1 MWTIIIEH
9 PDHATRCLSVSVLPC
24 RIGRASR
31 CEVSLPG
38 WRVAKRHAEIREVA
52 GGLQLEDAGS
62 LTGTLVNGHRIDRFG
77 PLTPADEID
86 IGGFRLVVRASDAR
100 TPAATSIPEG
110 LQAFPPV
117 SIGRPALVPVQVPLP
132 VPVPVS
138 THTPAAERFSPS
150 IDPSRFSPQ
159 PADPFPN
166 FAVAS
171 SPTLMPPSQP
181 AGSPPSAV
189 AQPSHLQV
197 PQPGLPLPHRAASIQ
212 HAHRA
217 GSAAGVS
224 TSELMHSWSA
234 RLQRETL
241 RALDLRRHDLSH
253 LSDEVLRVQVS
264 DLVRQLIAGIDNLP
278 HELDA
283 ELLVR
288 EVVDA
293 ALGLGPLDLLLK
305 DASISEIMVNGPD
318 EVWLERQGRL
328 QRSAFSFHGE
338 AELRRVLDRIVTPLG
353 RRIDEGS
360 PMVDARL
367 ADGSRVNA
375 ILAPLSLRG
384 SALTIR
390 RFTRTLMSVSD
401 LVSRGSASPQM
412 LDFLKVCVASRR
424 NIIISGGTGS
434 GKTTLLNLLSNL
446 IPEGERVITIEDSAE
461 LSLQGTHVVSLE
473 ARPPNLE
480 QRGEVTI
487 RDLVRNA
494 LRMRPDRIVV
504 GECRGAEALDML
516 QAMNTGHDGSLTTLH
531 ANSARDVTSRL
542 EVLCLMAGM
551 DLPVQALREQ
561 IASAIDLIVHQAR
574 FADGVRR
581 ITTIAEVTGI
591 ESGRVQMQTI
601 FDYQSDLGFTACD
614 VVPNFYEELT
624 RGGAVLDLSVFDSQG
639 RR

>member
-1 MWTIIIEH
+1 MWTITIEH

-31 CEVSLPG
+31 CEVSLSG

-52 GGLQLEDAGS
+52 GGLLLEDSGS
-62 LTGTLVNGHRIDRFG
+62 ITGTLVNGQRVDRFG

-86 IGGFRLVVRASDAR
+86 IGGFRLVIR
-100 TPAATSIPEG
+100 TSEIRTVQTEEPTSQSKAWAQSPVNDRSSLHHKTPTLSPA
-110 LQAFPPV
+110 
-117 SIGRPALVPVQVPLP
+117 
-132 VPVPVS
+132 
-138 THTPAAERFSPS
+138 SPS
-150 IDPSRFSPQ
+150 
-159 PADPFPN
+159 
-166 FAVAS
+166 AS
-171 SPTLMPPSQP
+171 AAIQAIGPLVSQAPPSP
-181 AGSPPSAV
+181 
-189 AQPSHLQV
+189 
-197 PQPGLPLPHRAASIQ
+197 PGLLQ
-212 HAHRA
+212 
-217 GSAAGVS
+217 
-224 TSELMHSWSA
+224 SWSA
-234 RLQRETL
+234 RMQRETL
-241 RALDLRRHDLSH
+241 RALDLRRQDLSH
-253 LSDEVLRVQVS
+253 LSDEALRAQVS
-264 DLVRQLIAGIDNLP
+264 DLVRHLIAGIDNMP
-278 HELDA
+278 TEIDV
-283 ELLVR
+283 EQLVR

-305 DASISEIMVNGPD
+305 DGSISEIMVNGPT
-318 EVWLERQGRL
+318 EIWLERQGRL
-328 QRSAFSFHGE
+328 MRSALSFQSE
-338 AELRRVLDRIVTPLG
+338 SDLRRVLDRIVTPLG

-367 ADGSRVNA
+367 SDGSRVNA

-390 RFTRTLMSVSD
+390 RFARSLMSVSD
-401 LVSRGSASPQM
+401 LVTRGSASPQM
-412 LDFLKVCVASRR
+412 LEFLQVCVASRR

-461 LSLQGTHVVSLE
+461 LSLRGAHVVSLE

-480 QRGEVTI
+480 QKGEVTI

-494 LRMRPDRIVV
+494 LRMRPDRIVI

-561 IASAIDLIVHQAR
+561 VASAIDLIVHQAR

-591 ESGRVQMQTI
+591 ESGRIQMQTL
-601 FDYQSDLGFTACD
+601 FEYRAGKGFCACD
-614 VVPNFYEELT
+614 AVPNFYEELS
-624 RGGAVLDLSVFDSQG
+624 RGGAALDLSVFASQG
-639 RR
+639 GR

>member
-1 MWTIIIEH
+1 MWTITIEH
-9 PDHATRCLSVSVLPC
+9 PDHATRCLSVFAWPC
-24 RIGRASR
+24 RIGRAHR

-62 LTGTLVNGHRIDRFG
+62 ITGTLVNGQRIDRFG
-77 PLTPADEID
+77 PLTSADEID
-86 IGGFRLVVRASDAR
+86 IGGFRLVIRPSDAR
-100 TPAATSIPEG
+100 ANVAAPAAPDARVATLHAALG
-110 LQAFPPV
+110 LPAQVVPAP
-117 SIGRPALVPVQVPLP
+117 RPALDDRT
-132 VPVPVS
+132 S
-138 THTPAAERFSPS
+138 
-150 IDPSRFSPQ
+150 
-159 PADPFPN
+159 PADDAMVLMPTPGGSALLAMAS
-166 FAVAS
+166 FALPTTGAVPPRATKPGTLPGAYCDASPIVPTGQPSKTSAAQGSVGSVGGATVAS
-171 SPTLMPPSQP
+171 
-181 AGSPPSAV
+181 
-189 AQPSHLQV
+189 
-197 PQPGLPLPHRAASIQ
+197 
-212 HAHRA
+212 
-217 GSAAGVS
+217 GVS
-224 TSELMHSWSA
+224 DLLQSWSA

-253 LSDEVLRVQVS
+253 LSDEALRSQVS
-264 DLVRQLIAGIDNLP
+264 ELVRQLILGTDNFP
-278 HELDA
+278 RELDA
-283 ELLVR
+283 EHLVR

-305 DASISEIMVNGPD
+305 DTSISEIMVNGPG
-318 EVWLERQGRL
+318 EIWLERQGRL
-328 QRSAFSFHGE
+328 QRSTLAFQSE
-338 AELRRVLDRIVTPLG
+338 SELRRVLDRIVTPLG

-367 ADGSRVNA
+367 PDGSRVNA
-375 ILAPLSLRG
+375 VLSPLSLRG
-384 SALTIR
+384 SALTVR
-390 RFTRTLMSVSD
+390 RFTRSLLSISD
-401 LVSRGSASPQM
+401 LVSRRSASPQM
-412 LDFLKVCVASRR
+412 LEFLQVCVASRR

-446 IPEGERVITIEDSAE
+446 IPPGERIITIEDSAE
-461 LSLQGTHVVSLE
+461 LSLRGEHVVSLE

-480 QRGEVTI
+480 QRGEITI

-574 FADGVRR
+574 FADGMRR

-591 ESGRVQMQTI
+591 ESGRIQMQPI
-601 FDYQSDLGFTACD
+601 FDYQIGRGFSACD
-614 VVPNFYEELT
+614 VVPHFYEALT
-624 RGGAVLDLSVFDSQG
+624 RDGASLDLSIFASAQG
-639 RR
+639 A

>member
-1 MWTIIIEH
+1 MWTITIEH
-9 PDHATRCLSVSVLPC
+9 PDHATRCLTVSELPC

-52 GGLQLEDAGS
+52 GGLLLEDAGS
-62 LTGTLVNGHRIDRFG
+62 ITGTLVNGQRVDRFG

-86 IGGFRLVVRASDAR
+86 IGGFRLVIRAAGNRGAQAEEPAVRTRAWAAPAVGETSLSHHSPGSLPS
-100 TPAATSIPEG
+100 TPAAVHAPIQALGPVASG
-110 LQAFPPV
+110 LT
-117 SIGRPALVPVQVPLP
+117 G
-132 VPVPVS
+132 
-138 THTPAAERFSPS
+138 SPS
-150 IDPSRFSPQ
+150 
-159 PADPFPN
+159 A
-166 FAVAS
+166 
-171 SPTLMPPSQP
+171 L
-181 AGSPPSAV
+181 
-189 AQPSHLQV
+189 LQ
-197 PQPGLPLPHRAASIQ
+197 
-212 HAHRA
+212 
-217 GSAAGVS
+217 
-224 TSELMHSWSA
+224 SWSA
-234 RLQRETL
+234 RMQRETL
-241 RALDLRRHDLSH
+241 RALDLRRHDLSR
-253 LSDEVLRVQVS
+253 LTDEVLRAQVN
-264 DLVRQLIAGIDNLP
+264 DLVRQLIAGVDNLP
-278 HELDA
+278 AELDT
-283 ELLVR
+283 EQLVR

-305 DASISEIMVNGPD
+305 DTSISEIMINGPT
-318 EVWLERQGRL
+318 EIWLERQGRL
-328 QRSAFSFHGE
+328 SRSTLSFHSE
-338 AELRRVLDRIVTPLG
+338 SDLRRVLDRIVTPLG

-367 ADGSRVNA
+367 PDGSRVNA

-390 RFTRTLMSVSD
+390 RFARSLMSVSD
-401 LVSRGSASPQM
+401 LVGRGSASPQM
-412 LDFLKVCVASRR
+412 LEFLQVCVASRR

-461 LSLQGTHVVSLE
+461 LSLRGAHVVTLE

-480 QRGEVTI
+480 QKGEVTI

-574 FADGVRR
+574 FANGVRR

-591 ESGRVQMQTI
+591 ESGRIQMQTI
-601 FDYQSDLGFTACD
+601 FEYRSGEGYCACD
-614 VVPNFYEELT
+614 AVPNFYEELS
-624 RGGAVLDLSVFDSQG
+624 RGGSALDLSLFATQG
-639 RR
+639 GR